1 MLVARGVIDTD
12 DFNRIA
18 SRFDMLDINGDGTLD
33 VADLLK

>member
-1 MLVARGVIDTD
+1 MLVARGVIDKD